1 MASSESFFCAIKWIL
16 SKDFENRR
24 WDKKWGNSWPAFFF
38 WYEFNV
44 PILTEYVAQTNE
56 QKVGDL
62 SAKGHLVFGLYWV
75 YSWNYQLSYIDSGKL
90 LQGTIQGE
98 YCIFTFSSNATW
110 WNSVSVESKLHKAI
124 DTRHDTWNMKERIMY
139 EKTTELST

>member
-24 WDKKWGNSWPAFFF
+24 WGKKWVIADLHFFLIWIRRAHSYGICCSNQRTEGWRSF
-38 WYEFNV
+38 CKRSFSVWIILSTFMKL
-44 PILTEYVAQTNE
+44 PI
-56 QKVGDL
+56 K
-62 SAKGHLVFGLYWV
+62 LYW
-75 YSWNYQLSYIDSGKL
+75 SWETII
-90 LQGTIQGE
+90 GTIQGE